1 MTSTHKD
8 LIVWQQSM
16 NIAVDVYSITR
27 DFPKSEEF
35 GLVSQMRR
43 AVVSIPS
50 NIAEGY
56 GRGSRKELQHFLEI
70 SVGSASE
77 LETQV
82 LISKRIGYMDTD
94 VADDFC
100 EKLNQIIKMLSSLIQ
115 RCKENV
121 VYRQK

>member
-16 NIAVDVYSITR
+16 DIAVDIYSITR

-94 VADDFC
+94 MANDFC
-100 EKLNQIIKMLSSLIQ
+100 ERLKQISLIQ

>member
-16 NIAVDVYSITR
+16 DIAVDIYSITR

-82 LISKRIGYMDTD
+82 LISKRIGYMETD
-94 VADDFC
+94 VANDFC
-100 EKLNQIIKMLSSLIQ
+100 ERLKQIIKMLSSLIQ